1 MLPLAVFLFFLA
13 ILLLWISARLREIT
27 GLPGGQIIYTD
38 TRNWGTVEKPLY
50 DPRLSLTGK
59 PDYLV
64 EQDGLIIPVEVKSTR
79 VTEAPYDSH
88 IYQLAAY
95 CLLVEHIFKK
105 RPTHGIIHYPNRTY
119 RVDYTNPLESALLD
133 LLADIRREEHFKT
146 VNRSHQSPNRCA
158 HCGFRDTCDQYLGK

>member
-1 MLPLAVFLFFLA
+1 MLPLAACLFLLA
-13 ILLLWISARLREIT
+13 IFLLWQSARQRDAT

-50 DPRLSLTGK
+50 DPRLSLAGK

-64 EQDGLIIPVEVKSTR
+64 EQDDLIIPVEVKSTR

-95 CLLVEHIFKK
+95 CMLVERTFEK
-105 RPTHGIIHYPNRTY
+105 RPTYGIIHYPNRTY
-119 RVDYTNPLESALLD
+119 RVDYTETLESTLLD
-133 LLADIRREEHFKT
+133 LLADIRREEHFKS
-146 VNRSHQSPNRCA
+146 VNRSHQSPQRCA
-158 HCGFRDTCDQYLGK
+158 HCGFRDTCDQYLR